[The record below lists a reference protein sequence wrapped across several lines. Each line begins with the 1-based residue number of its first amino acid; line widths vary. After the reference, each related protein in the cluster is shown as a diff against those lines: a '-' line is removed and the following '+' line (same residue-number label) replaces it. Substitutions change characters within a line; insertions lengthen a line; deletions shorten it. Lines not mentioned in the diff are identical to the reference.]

1 MKKSGLFLSIL
12 LIAAFLASCT
22 SSTSPSLTIS
32 TPGNASAVAWTP
44 TGDAVVANGF
54 KQVGSPGA
62 AGSVGVWTIANNQLA
77 SDLISADDTHQY
89 LWVKRLSFNPAGNL
103 LLLATPYTPGSSNG
117 FVSLYNFKENSLIQ
131 SWEGLHLDDNFAQAQ
146 ESIQDAAF
154 SPDGTQ
160 FAIAGS
166 FYIRIFETAS
176 MQERARISTNARGGT
191 INSGDERLDV
201 SIAWSPD
208 GSKVAWLILS
218 NLFYYT
224 VADGNTATL
233 SGNFPA
239 PNKRFT
245 WSADGNTIA
254 FENGGSI
261 YLVDVPSG
269 TVSKSWK
276 IEGTYDEN
284 HVKAVQ
290 YSPDGKYLAF
300 CSSEYMA
307 VFDSAGKIILD
318 LTLDPEELE
327 MNRFEAIAWS
337 PDSQYL
343 AALSYGAKQILLY
356 KMSH

>member
-22 SSTSPSLTIS
+22 SSISPSLTIS
-32 TPGNASAVAWTP
+32 TPGNASAVIWTP
-44 TGDAVVANGF
+44 AGDAVVANGF
-54 KQVGSPGA
+54 KKVGSPGA
-62 AGSVGVWTIANNQLA
+62 AGSVGVWTIADNQLA
-77 SDLISADDTHQY
+77 SELISADDTHQY

-117 FVSLYNFKENSLIQ
+117 FVSLYNFKANSLIQ
-131 SWEGLHLDDNFAQAQ
+131 SWDGLHLDDDLTQAQ
-146 ESIQDAAF
+146 ETIQDAAF

-166 FYIRIFETAS
+166 FYIRVFETAS
-176 MQERARISTNARGGT
+176 LQEITRFSTNTRAGA

-208 GSKVAWLILS
+208 GSKLAWLILS
-218 NLFYYT
+218 NLFYYSF
-224 VADGNTATL
+224 ADDNTTAL
-233 SGNFPA
+233 SGNYPT

-245 WSADGNTIA
+245 WSADGKTIA
-254 FENGGSI
+254 FENNGLI

-269 TVSKSWK
+269 TVINSWK
-276 IEGTYDEN
+276 IEGKYEET
-284 HVKAVQ
+284 HIKAVQ
-290 YSPDGKYLAF
+290 YSPDDKYLAF
-300 CSSEYMA
+300 CSSEYTA
-307 VFDSAGKIILD
+307 VFDSTGKVILD
-318 LTLDPEELE
+318 LTLDPEDME

-343 AALSYGAKQILLY
+343 AILSYGAKQILVY
-356 KMSH
+356 KLS